1 MSTTQLP
8 GPELVREPTDEGYLE
23 REGVRLHWLEWA
35 PPGTPEPPA
44 ILLLHGLSSNAR
56 YWERVARRMT
66 NRRLVALDQRSHGL
80 SDAPPTGYGLDV
92 LAADAAHAIRALGL
106 NRPVVVGHSWGGTVA
121 LEVGAT
127 PGKPVSAVAVMD
139 GPIASISERITWED
153 ASRMMQPPLPR
164 YASLEEAF
172 EANRQM
178 LGEAWGED
186 LQAFVKAGLRRDGD
200 SWMLTLTA
208 PVRLQILE
216 QLYQF
221 RPEVALA
228 AIDAPLLVGL
238 AAADTAMRAW
248 KEEGARRVQEIHPDA
263 DIRWYDSRHDIP
275 LIRPGEIATDLE
287 TLARRAVS
295 V

>member
-1 MSTTQLP
+1 MSGPQQP
-8 GPELVREPTDEGYLE
+8 GLALAREPTAEGYID

-35 PPGTPEPPA
+35 PSGTPEPPA

-66 NRRLVALDQRSHGL
+66 NRRVVALDQRSHGL

-92 LAADAAHAIRALGL
+92 LAADAGHATRELGL

-127 PGKPVSAVAVMD
+127 PAELVSGVAVMD
-139 GPIASISERITWED
+139 GPIASMSERITWED
-153 ASRMMQPPLPR
+153 ASRMMQPPLRR
-164 YASLEEAF
+164 Y
-172 EANRQM
+172 
-178 LGEAWGED
+178 
-186 LQAFVKAGLRRDGD
+186 GD
-200 SWMLTLTA
+200 SSVLTLTA

-216 QLYQF
+216 QLYRF

-238 AAADTAMRAW
+238 AAHDTAMRAW
-248 KEEGARRVQEIHPDA
+248 KEEGATRMQEIRPDA
-263 DIRWYDSRHDIP
+263 GIRWYESRHDIP
-275 LIRPGEIATDLE
+275 LIRPDEVATDLE
-287 TLARRAVS
+287 ALARRTVR

>member
-1 MSTTQLP
+1 MSAPQLP
-8 GPELVREPTDEGYLE
+8 SLALVREPTDEGYLE

-35 PPGTPEPPA
+35 PSGTPEPPA
-44 ILLLHGLSSNAR
+44 LLLLHGLSSNAR

-80 SDAPPTGYGLDV
+80 SDAPPTGYGMDV
-92 LAADAAHAIRALGL
+92 LAADAHHAIRELAL

-127 PGKPVSAVAVMD
+127 PGELVSGVAVMD
-139 GPIASISERITWED
+139 GPIAGMSERITWED

-164 YASLEEAF
+164 HGSLEEAF

-186 LQAFVKAGLRRDGD
+186 LQAFVKSGLRRDGD
-200 SWMLTLTA
+200 SWVLTLTA

-216 QLYQF
+216 QLYRF
-221 RPEVALA
+221 RPDVALA

-238 AAADTAMRAW
+238 AAGDAGMRAW
-248 KEEGARRVQEIHPDA
+248 KEEGARRVQEIRPDA
-263 DIRWYDSRHDIP
+263 DVRWYESRHDIP
-275 LIRPGEIATDLE
+275 LIRPDEVATDLE
-287 TLARRAVS
+287 ALARRTVK

>member
-1 MSTTQLP
+1 MSGPQLP
-8 GPELVREPTDEGYLE
+8 GLALVREPTDEGYLD

-35 PPGTPEPPA
+35 PSGTPEPPA

-92 LAADAAHAIRALGL
+92 LAADAGHAIRELGL

-127 PGKPVSAVAVMD
+127 PAKPVSGVALMD
-139 GPIASISERITWED
+139 GPIASMSERITWED

-164 YASLEEAF
+164 YRSFEEAS
-172 EANRQM
+172 EASRQV

-186 LQAFVKAGLRRDGD
+186 LQPFVKGGLRRDGD
-200 SWMLTLTA
+200 SWVLTLTA
-208 PVRLQILE
+208 PVRLQILG
-216 QLYQF
+216 QLYRF

-238 AAADTAMRAW
+238 AANGTAMRAW
-248 KEEGARRVQEIHPDA
+248 KEEGARRMQEVRPDA
-263 DIRWYDSRHDIP
+263 DIRWYESRHDIP
-275 LIRPGEIATDLE
+275 LIRPDEVSTDLE
-287 TLARRAVS
+287 ALARRAVR

>member
-1 MSTTQLP
+1 MSRAHPPDLA
-8 GPELVREPTDEGYLE
+8 LVREPTDEGYLE

-35 PPGTPEPPA
+35 PSGTPEPPA

-80 SDAPPTGYGLDV
+80 SDAPPTGYGMDV
-92 LAADAAHAIRALGL
+92 LAADAGYAIRELGL

-121 LEVGAT
+121 LEVGAM
-127 PGKPVSAVAVMD
+127 PGELVSGVAVID
-139 GPIASISERITWED
+139 GPIGSMSERITWED

-164 YASLEEAF
+164 YGSLEEAF

-186 LQAFVKAGLRRDGD
+186 LQAFVRNGLRRDGD
-200 SWMLTLTA
+200 SWVLTLTA

-216 QLYQF
+216 QLYRF

-228 AIDAPLLVGL
+228 NIDAPLLVGL
-238 AAADTAMRAW
+238 AAGDTAMRAW
-248 KEEGARRVQEIHPDA
+248 KEEGARRVQEIRPEA
-263 DIRWYDSRHDIP
+263 DIRWYESRHDIP
-275 LIRPGEIATDLE
+275 LIRPDEVASDLE
-287 TLARRAVS
+287 ALARRTIKV
-295 V
+295 

>member
-1 MSTTQLP
+1 MSGAHLP
-8 GPELVREPTDEGYLE
+8 GLALLREPTDEGYLE

-44 ILLLHGLSSNAR
+44 FLLLHGLSSNAR

-92 LAADAAHAIRALGL
+92 LAADAGHGIRELGL
-106 NRPVVVGHSWGGTVA
+106 SRPVVVGHSWGGTVA
-121 LEVGAT
+121 LEVGARQAEL
-127 PGKPVSAVAVMD
+127 VSGVAVMD
-139 GPIASISERITWED
+139 GPIASMSERITWED

-164 YASLEEAF
+164 YRSFEEAF
-172 EANRQM
+172 EAKRQE

-186 LQAFVKAGLRRDGD
+186 LQQFVKSGLRRDGD
-200 SWMLTLTA
+200 SWVLTLVA

-216 QLYQF
+216 QLYRF

-228 AIDAPLLVGL
+228 NIEVPLLVGL
-238 AAADTAMRAW
+238 AASDTAMRAW
-248 KEEGARRVQEIHPDA
+248 KEEGARRVQETRPDA
-263 DIRWYDSRHDIP
+263 AIRWYESRHDIP
-275 LIRPGEIATDLE
+275 LVRPDEVATDLE
-287 TLARRAVS
+287 ALARRTVK

>member
-1 MSTTQLP
+1 MTGT
-8 GPELVREPTDEGYLE
+8 REPADEGYLD
-23 REGVRLHWLEWA
+23 REGVRLHWLEWT
-35 PPGTPEPPA
+35 PSGTPELPA
-44 ILLLHGLSSNAR
+44 FLLLHGLSSNAR

-80 SDAPPTGYGLDV
+80 SDAPSTGYGLDV
-92 LAADAAHAIRALGL
+92 LAADAGHVIRKLGL
-106 NRPVVVGHSWGGTVA
+106 DRPVVVGHSWGGTVA
-121 LEVGAT
+121 LEVGA
-127 PGKPVSAVAVMD
+127 KLADLVSGVAVMD
-139 GPIASISERITWED
+139 GPIGSMSERITWED

-164 YASLEEAF
+164 YRSFEEAF
-172 EANRQM
+172 EASRLM

-200 SWMLTLTA
+200 FWVLTLTA

-216 QLYQF
+216 QLYRF

-238 AAADTAMRAW
+238 AGADAGMRAW
-248 KEEGARRVQEIHPDA
+248 KEEGARRTQEIRADA
-263 DIRWYDSRHDIP
+263 DIRWYESRHDIP
-275 LIRPGEIATDLE
+275 LIRPDEVARDLE
-287 TLARRAVS
+287 SLAQRTVK

>member
-1 MSTTQLP
+1 MSGAHLP
-8 GPELVREPTDEGYLE
+8 GLALLREPTDEGYVE
-23 REGVRLHWLEWA
+23 RDGVRLHWLEWA

-44 ILLLHGLSSNAR
+44 FLLLHGLSSNAR

-92 LAADAAHAIRALGL
+92 LAADAGHGIRELGL
-106 NRPVVVGHSWGGTVA
+106 SRPVVVGHSWGGTVA
-121 LEVGAT
+121 LEVGARQAEL
-127 PGKPVSAVAVMD
+127 VSGVAVMD
-139 GPIASISERITWED
+139 GPIASMSERITWED

-164 YASLEEAF
+164 YRSFEEAF
-172 EANRQM
+172 EAKRQE

-186 LQAFVKAGLRRDGD
+186 LQQFVKSGLRRDGD
-200 SWMLTLTA
+200 SWVLTLVA

-216 QLYQF
+216 QLYRF

-228 AIDAPLLVGL
+228 TIDAPLLVGL
-238 AAADTAMRAW
+238 AASDTAMRAW
-248 KEEGARRVQEIHPDA
+248 KEEGARRVQETRPDA
-263 DIRWYDSRHDIP
+263 AIRWYESRHDIP
-275 LIRPGEIATDLE
+275 LVRPDEVATDLE
-287 TLARRAVS
+287 ALARRTVK

>member
-1 MSTTQLP
+1 MSGAHLP
-8 GPELVREPTDEGYLE
+8 GLALLREPTDEGYVE
-23 REGVRLHWLEWA
+23 RDGVRLHWLEWA

-44 ILLLHGLSSNAR
+44 FLLLHGLSSNAR

-92 LAADAAHAIRALGL
+92 LAADAGHGIRELGL
-106 NRPVVVGHSWGGTVA
+106 SRPVVVGHSWGGTVA
-121 LEVGAT
+121 LEVGARQAEL
-127 PGKPVSAVAVMD
+127 VSGVAVMD
-139 GPIASISERITWED
+139 GPIASMSERITWED

-164 YASLEEAF
+164 YRSFEEAF
-172 EANRQM
+172 EAKRQE

-186 LQAFVKAGLRRDGD
+186 LQQFVKSGLRRDGD
-200 SWMLTLTA
+200 SWVLTLVA

-216 QLYQF
+216 QLYRF

-228 AIDAPLLVGL
+228 NIEVPLLVGL
-238 AAADTAMRAW
+238 AASDTAMRAW
-248 KEEGARRVQEIHPDA
+248 KEEGARRVQETRPDA
-263 DIRWYDSRHDIP
+263 AIRWYESRHDIP
-275 LIRPGEIATDLE
+275 LVRPDEVATDLE
-287 TLARRAVS
+287 ALARRTVK

>member
-1 MSTTQLP
+1 MSGAQLP
-8 GPELVREPTDEGYLE
+8 AQELVREPTDEGYLE

-44 ILLLHGLSSNAR
+44 IFLLHGLSSNAR

-80 SDAPPTGYGLDV
+80 SDAPPTGYGMDV
-92 LAADAAHAIRALGL
+92 LAADAAHAIRELEL

-127 PGKPVSAVAVMD
+127 PGELVSGVAVMD
-139 GPIASISERITWED
+139 GPIGSISERITWED
-153 ASRMMQPPLPR
+153 ASRMMQPLLPR
-164 YASLEEAF
+164 YGSLEKAF

-186 LQAFVKAGLRRDGD
+186 LQAFVKSGLLRDGD
-200 SWMLTLTA
+200 SWVLTLTA

-216 QLYQF
+216 QLYRF

-228 AIDAPLLVGL
+228 AIDTPLLVGL
-238 AAADTAMRAW
+238 AAGDTGMREW
-248 KEEGARRVQEIHPDA
+248 KEEGASRMQEIRPDA
-263 DIRWYDSRHDIP
+263 DIRWYESRHDIP
-275 LIRPGEIATDLE
+275 LIRPDEVATALE
-287 TLARRAVS
+287 ALARRAIRM
-295 V
+295 

>member
-1 MSTTQLP
+1 MTGT
-8 GPELVREPTDEGYLE
+8 REPADEGYLD
-23 REGVRLHWLEWA
+23 REGVRLHWLEWT
-35 PPGTPEPPA
+35 PSGTPELPA
-44 ILLLHGLSSNAR
+44 FLLLHGLSSNAR

-80 SDAPPTGYGLDV
+80 SDAPSTGYGLDV
-92 LAADAAHAIRALGL
+92 LAADAGHVIRKLGL
-106 NRPVVVGHSWGGTVA
+106 DRPVVVGHSWGGTVA

-127 PGKPVSAVAVMD
+127 PSELVSGVAVMD
-139 GPIASISERITWED
+139 GPIASMSERITWED

-164 YASLEEAF
+164 YRSFEEAF
-172 EANRQM
+172 EASRLM

-200 SWMLTLTA
+200 FWVLTLTA

-216 QLYQF
+216 QLYRF

-238 AAADTAMRAW
+238 AGADAGMRAW
-248 KEEGARRVQEIHPDA
+248 KEEGARRTQEIRADA
-263 DIRWYDSRHDIP
+263 DIRWYESRHDIP
-275 LIRPGEIATDLE
+275 LIRPDEVARDLE
-287 TLARRAVS
+287 SLAQRTVK